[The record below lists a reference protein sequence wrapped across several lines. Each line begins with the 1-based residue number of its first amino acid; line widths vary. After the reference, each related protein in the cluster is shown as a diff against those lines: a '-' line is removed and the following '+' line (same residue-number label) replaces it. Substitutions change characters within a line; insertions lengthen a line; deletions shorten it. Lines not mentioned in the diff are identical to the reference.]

1 VKTAQPSNT
10 ETSQTERTELYGG
23 QVVIEFTK
31 KGHKYTVTDKG
42 KTFKPPS
49 VTGITGVIDKSG
61 PISGWAV
68 NVTLDA
74 IKHAIHP
81 NIAYPPE
88 TLEKIWVAAKK
99 QHYFQKKEAAD
110 IGTNA
115 HKWLQLY
122 FAGKNPE
129 LPKPELPYR
138 AAVDAGLKWATQHN
152 VRFLDSERP
161 IYSRKYKFSGRMD
174 GLAIVD
180 DYLTLVDFKTGN
192 GIYDEAWLQTAAYD
206 FAYEEEM
213 NTINA
218 NEKGTFI
225 IPQRLVIRL
234 GKLDGHFYSQIQNR
248 DTLKKD
254 WKGFLGAK
262 QLYTRLAEMK
272 KEGKETDTSKS
283 WLDEE

>member
-1 VKTAQPSNT
+1 M
-10 ETSQTERTELYGG
+10 ETTERTKLYGG
-23 QVVIEFTK
+23 KVICEFNPTK
-31 KGHKYTVTDKG
+31 HKYTISVDG
-42 KTFKPPS
+42 KPPIKVPS
-49 VTGITGVIDKSG
+49 VTQITGTIDKSG
-61 PISGWAV
+61 PLMNWAV

-115 HKWLQLY
+115 HKWLQLH

-138 AAVDAGLKWATQHN
+138 AAVDAGLKWAEQHN

-174 GLAIVD
+174 GLANVD
-180 DYLTLVDFKTGN
+180 NLITLVDFKTGN
-192 GIYDEAWLQTAAYD
+192 GIYEEAWLQTAAYEI
-206 FAYEEEM
+206 AYEEEFPGVKL
-213 NTINA
+213 I
-218 NEKGTFI
+218 
-225 IPQRLVIRL
+225 QRAVIRL